1 MLGGKVL
8 VCFIIIIIIIIPP
21 WFGSIWWF
29 SKALSK
35 SCTLVILSSND
46 RGAVAV
52 PWVARMAPIW
62 QRSTT
67 SVVGWCLLSLSL
79 WLLWL
84 LLLFQ
89 IPDCYSI
96 EKQYIPHTQNV
107 NAESTL
113 IYKYFGW
120 FGVSHHGLMV
130 SQFQKL
136 ALCILSIESSK
147 WQWHTTCW
155 CNDISICQ
163 THRDSC
169 LLVWSLIVGLF
180 KGFLVVRLSD

>member
-8 VCFIIIIIIIIPP
+8 VCFIIIIIIIIIIPP

-62 QRSTT
+62 QRAGT
-67 SVVGWCLLSLSL
+67 SVVGWCLLSLLL

-89 IPDCYSI
+89 LPDCYSREVI
-96 EKQYIPHTQNV
+96 YPTHEMLMLNQPSYTNMLYGLGF
-107 NAESTL
+107 L
-113 IYKYFGW
+113 IIGEQR
-120 FGVSHHGLMV
+120 LMV

-136 ALCILSIESSK
+136 ALCILSIESSN

-169 LLVWSLIVGLF
+169 LLVLEPYCWFV
-180 KGFLVVRLSD
+180 